1 MQTRHFAQLIFLS
14 ALWGASFPLIRIAS
28 PAFGPWGL
36 AGLRCALAAVVL
48 AVIMRVMKERWPAR
62 SAWPRLAVL
71 SVLTIAAPF
80 LLFNYA
86 ALSLPAGYSAIL
98 NATAPLFSM
107 LGAAAMGDER
117 LTRRRLAGCALGFAG
132 VALLVRLG
140 PVAVETQV
148 VLAALA
154 CTLAS
159 ASYGVGAIL
168 MKRAT
173 LTQQPLGASAVA
185 HVGATL
191 VLLLPTAATIPS
203 MRPTTAAVLTVL
215 LLGMVTSGLMYW
227 ISMRLMRE
235 IPATAATSS
244 ALMIPLF
251 GVTWGAMFLDEPVT
265 SGMLPGA
272 LLVLAATVLITGFN
286 PFQRRR
292 PSREGG
298 NPGPGRQPAGRPGP
312 PPSRG

>member
-1 MQTRHFAQLIFLS
+1 MQTRHFAQLILLS

-28 PAFGPWGL
+28 PAFGPWGM

-48 AVIMRVMKERWPAR
+48 AVIMRVMNERWPAR
-62 SAWPRLAVL
+62 TAWPRLAVL

-80 LLFNYA
+80 VLFNWA
-86 ALSLPAGYSAIL
+86 GLVLPAGYSAIL

-117 LTRRRLAGCALGFAG
+117 LTRRRLAGCVVGFAG

-140 PVAVETQV
+140 PVAVEAKV

-159 ASYGVGAIL
+159 ASYGVGAVL

-185 HVGATL
+185 HVGAAL
-191 VLLLPTAATIPS
+191 VLLVPTAATVPA
-203 MRPTTAAVLTVL
+203 MRPTAAAVLVVVV
-215 LLGMVTSGLMYW
+215 LGMVTSGLMYW

-286 PFQRRR
+286 PFQRGRR
-292 PSREGG
+292 TS
-298 NPGPGRQPAGRPGP
+298 
-312 PPSRG
+312 

>member
-48 AVIMRVMKERWPAR
+48 AVIMRVLDERWPTRA
-62 SAWPRLAVL
+62 AWPRLAVL

-86 ALSLPAGYSAIL
+86 ALVLPAGYSAIL

-140 PVAVETQV
+140 PVAVDARV

-191 VLLLPTAATIPS
+191 VLLGPTAATAPT
-203 MRPTTAAVLTVL
+203 MQPTTAAVLTVL

-286 PFQRRR
+286 PFKHRH
-292 PSREGG
+292 SREGG
-298 NPGPGRQPAGRPGP
+298 NPGRPGSP
-312 PPSRG
+312 PPRG